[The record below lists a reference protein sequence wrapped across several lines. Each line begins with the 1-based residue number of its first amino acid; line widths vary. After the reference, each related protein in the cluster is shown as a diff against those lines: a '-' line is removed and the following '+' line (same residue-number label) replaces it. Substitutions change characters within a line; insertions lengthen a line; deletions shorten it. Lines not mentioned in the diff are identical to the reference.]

1 MLPDFIDGF
10 SFGII
15 LTVFLIFFLNWLD
28 QKLMTGGHKLPT
40 ELTIALPFRVF
51 AFFAIIVCG
60 VGGSILFSTHG
71 DYAGSEKYLVIG
83 LSTFMMVTA
92 VYFLC
97 VVFLIKAELD
107 GSEISIKTLFGKSTV
122 NLENLKHAK
131 CRTDLMV
138 FDLADDKNRVR
149 FCNYIECR
157 RALIEHIIQSAPSDT
172 TGDLTKFLAKY

>member
-1 MLPDFIDGF
+1 M
-10 SFGII
+10 
-15 LTVFLIFFLNWLD
+15 
-28 QKLMTGGHKLPT
+28 
-40 ELTIALPFRVF
+40 
-51 AFFAIIVCG
+51 
-60 VGGSILFSTHG
+60 FSTHG

-97 VVFLIKAELD
+97 VVFPIKAELD

-131 CRTDLMV
+131 VPHRFDGFRPMTTKTAYDLQ
-138 FDLADDKNRVR
+138 LALS
-149 FCNYIECR
+149 R

-172 TGDLTKFLAKY
+172 TGT